1 MPKFKILLSLTLLLG
16 GVFTSLGR
24 TWQTDTLI
32 HAPGFQYTVIDQPD
46 DYAGKV
52 ISTVIRKQA
61 PDPSDVAVL
70 YVHGFNDYF
79 FQSEE
84 ADNFVDRGY
93 SFYAVD
99 LRKYGR
105 SILPGQK
112 MFQVRNMTEYFQ
124 DIDSALAV
132 IREDGYSKVILMG
145 HSTGGLTTSQYM
157 AVKPSPMVRQ
167 LILNSPFLDWNLSK
181 FNEDF
186 GVPAVCTLATF
197 APNFRISQ
205 GGGNAYAQSL
215 LKKYHGLWDYDTSLK
230 LEHSPDVDAGWINAI
245 NTAQS
250 TLHAM
255 IFPIGVPIL
264 LIHSARSVDSPSWI
278 PESNRGD
285 EVLDVKDINR
295 YGVMLGSEV
304 TIFTVNG
311 GLHDIFL
318 SAPEVTKPVYNLM
331 FDWISTKMW

>member
-1 MPKFKILLSLTLLLG
+1 MPKFKILLPLTLLLCA
-16 GVFTSLGR
+16 VIPSFGR

-46 DYAGKV
+46 DYTGKV

-61 PDPSDVAVL
+61 PDRSDIAVL

-84 ADNFVDRGY
+84 ADNFIERGY
-93 SFYAVD
+93 SVYAVD

-124 DIDSALAV
+124 DIDSALSV

-145 HSTGGLTTSQYM
+145 HSTGGLTTSLYM

-197 APNFRISQ
+197 DPNFRIRQ

-215 LKKYHGLWDYDTSLK
+215 LKKYHGLWDYNTSLK

-255 IFPIGVPIL
+255 VFPIGVPIL
-264 LIHSARSVDSPSWI
+264 LIHSARSVDTPGWT
-278 PESNRGD
+278 PENNRADG
-285 EVLDVKDINR
+285 VLDVKDINR
-295 YGVMLGSEV
+295 YGVLLGSEV

-331 FDWISTKMW
+331 FDWINTKMW